1 MTDSATR
8 TLVVGK
14 KRRHARRDRENSVGP
29 IRVIVGT
36 VIALLFSVPLY
47 LVIVNVFK
55 PSNEIFQSPAA
66 LPANPTLENFA
77 SVMNRSDGLLWNG
90 LINSTQITVFSVLI
104 TILLGSMCAYYLA
117 RNTGKVTQI
126 VVVLVVLGMMI
137 PGAVILQPIIQILLS
152 AGLIGT
158 IPGLVLVNI
167 ALSLPFAILVFLGFV
182 RSIPIELEQAA
193 AVDGAGPI
201 RIFWQIV
208 FPLMRPAAATVLI
221 FIAVSV
227 WNDFI
232 MPLILLGPG
241 NGTTVTVGVYR
252 SVSKYVADYG
262 AVFAFMLLATIP
274 ILVLFLF
281 FQRYFVK
288 GLMSG
293 ATKG

>member
-1 MTDSATR
+1 MSATASR
-8 TLVVGK
+8 P
-14 KRRHARRDRENSVGP
+14 RRRLRRERDNSVGP
-29 IRVIVGT
+29 VRVIIGT
-36 VIALLFSVPLY
+36 VAALIFSVPLY

-55 PSNEIFQSPAA
+55 PTNEIFESPAA
-66 LPANPTLENFA
+66 LPRNPTLENFGT
-77 SVMNRSDGLLWNG
+77 VLGRSDALYWNG
-90 LINSTQITVFSVLI
+90 LINSTQITVFSVLV
-104 TILLGSMCAYYLA
+104 TILLASMSAYYLA

-126 VVVLVVLGMMI
+126 IVVIVVLGMMI
-137 PGAVILQPIIQILLS
+137 PGAVIIQPIIQILLS

-158 IPGLVLVNI
+158 IPGLILVNI
-167 ALSLPFAILVFLGFV
+167 SANLPFAILVFLGFV

-193 AVDGAGPI
+193 AVDGAGPF

-221 FIAVSV
+221 FVAVGV

-252 SVSKYVADYG
+252 SVSKYVSDFG

-274 ILVLFLF
+274 ILILFLF

>member
-1 MTDSATR
+1 MNSIASR
-8 TLVVGK
+8 P
-14 KRRHARRDRENSVGP
+14 RRRRERDNSVGP
-29 IRVIVGT
+29 VRVL
-36 VIALLFSVPLY
+36 IATIAALIFSVPLY
-47 LVIVNVFK
+47 LVIVNVLK
-55 PSNEIFQSPAA
+55 PSTEIFASPAA
-66 LPANPTLENFA
+66 LPQNPTLDNFA
-77 SVMNRSDGLLWNG
+77 AVLTRSDGLFWNG
-90 LINSTQITVFSVLI
+90 LINSTQITVISVLV

-117 RNTGKVTQI
+117 RNTGRVTQI
-126 VVVLVVLGMMI
+126 IVVLVVLGMMI
-137 PGAVILQPIIQILLS
+137 PGAVIIQPIIQILLG

-158 IPGLVLVNI
+158 IPGLILVNI
-167 ALSLPFAILVFLGFV
+167 ASSLPFAILVFLGFV

-193 AVDGAGPI
+193 SVDGAGPF

-221 FIAVSV
+221 FVAVAV

-241 NGTTVTVGVYR
+241 NGTTITVGVYR
-252 SVSKYVADYG
+252 SVSKYVADFG

-274 ILVLFLF
+274 ILILFLF

>member
-1 MTDSATR
+1 M
-8 TLVVGK
+8 
-14 KRRHARRDRENSVGP
+14 
-29 IRVIVGT
+29 
-36 VIALLFSVPLY
+36 FSVPLY

-55 PSNEIFQSPAA
+55 PSTEIFAHPAS
-66 LPANPTLENFA
+66 LPETPTLANFGA
-77 SVMNRSDGLLWNG
+77 VLTRSDNLFWNG
-90 LINSTQITVFSVLI
+90 LINSTQITVISVLV
-104 TILLGSMCAYYLA
+104 TILLGSMTAHYLA

-126 VVVLVVLGMMI
+126 VIVLIVVGMMI
-137 PGAVILQPIIQILLS
+137 PGAVIIQPIIQILLGV
-152 AGLIGT
+152 GLIGT
-158 IPGLVLVNI
+158 IPGLILVNI
-167 ALSLPFAILVFLGFV
+167 ASSLPFAIMVFLGFV

-193 AVDGAGPI
+193 AVDGAGPF

-221 FIAVSV
+221 FVAVAV

-232 MPLILLGPG
+232 MPLIILGPG
-241 NGTTVTVGVYR
+241 NGTTITVGVYR
-252 SVSKYVADYG
+252 SVSKYVSDFG

-274 ILVLFLF
+274 ILILFLF

>member
-1 MTDSATR
+1 MSTTVSR
-8 TLVVGK
+8 P
-14 KRRHARRDRENSVGP
+14 RRRLRDRDNSVGP
-29 IRVIVGT
+29 VRVLIGT
-36 VIALLFSVPLY
+36 VIAALFSVPLY

-55 PSNEIFQSPAA
+55 PSTEIFAHPAS
-66 LPANPTLENFA
+66 LPETPTLANFGA
-77 SVMNRSDGLLWNG
+77 VLTRSDNLFWNG
-90 LINSTQITVFSVLI
+90 LINSTQITVISVLV
-104 TILLGSMCAYYLA
+104 TILLGSMTAHYLA

-126 VVVLVVLGMMI
+126 VIVLIVVGMMI
-137 PGAVILQPIIQILLS
+137 PGAVIIQPIIQILLGV
-152 AGLIGT
+152 GLIGT
-158 IPGLVLVNI
+158 IPGLILVNI
-167 ALSLPFAILVFLGFV
+167 ASSLPFAIMVFLGFV

-193 AVDGAGPI
+193 AVDGAGPF

-221 FIAVSV
+221 FVAVAV

-232 MPLILLGPG
+232 MPLIILGPG
-241 NGTTVTVGVYR
+241 NGTTITVGVYR
-252 SVSKYVADYG
+252 SVSKYVSDFG

-274 ILVLFLF
+274 ILILFLF